1 MDGTPGIPCLTR
13 CLVGLFPQ
21 PILELTR
28 LSGHLNVRFAGPLGD
43 VWDGKARRRGPMS
56 GTLSLVEL
64 AGHVGLLLWG
74 THMVGTGVQRGFGTV
89 LRRWLGRNLGHRF
102 RAFLTGL
109 GVTALLQSS
118 TATGLLATSFTA
130 TGVMALAPALAV
142 MLGANVGTALLTQV
156 LFFNVALLG
165 PPLVLVGVLVF
176 RWADDSRAKN
186 IGRIGIGLGL
196 MLMALSGLVHTL
208 GPLANAPL
216 LRSVMGALASDPVLA
231 ALVAAALTW
240 ACHSSIAIV
249 LLVATF
255 AATHVIAPTG
265 ALALVLG
272 ANIGGAL
279 PALVGASTAAAR
291 RLPLGN
297 LLVRTVGVLLAL
309 PVLPAITHA
318 LELVEPS
325 PGRLVVNFHLAFN
338 LALAVLFLAFV
349 SGLAQLLTRWLPDPP
364 APVDPGRP
372 VYLDVAALDSA
383 TVALANAARETL
395 RMADMVETMLRD
407 ALEVLRHGDQTRTG
421 AIAAQNRCVD
431 KLGGAIRRYL
441 ADVGDEQTL
450 DHQREGA
457 RGQDILS
464 AVINLEHVA
473 DIVAN
478 SLVEFAMRSVK
489 RGRALAVE
497 ELDTVAAMHG
507 ELLESLRLALAVFLQ
522 AEPRDAKRLAA
533 RKGQFREFEASATA
547 LSVRLL
553 RSAASA
559 NRLADSDSVEP
570 IVEESGLFL
579 RTVRDLR
586 RIHSHLAS
594 FAYPILHRPRARG
607 RRAAAGSAVAA
618 GAVNAPAAPLPI
630 EPKRTGLEEDD

>member
-1 MDGTPGIPCLTR
+1 M
-13 CLVGLFPQ
+13 
-21 PILELTR
+21 
-28 LSGHLNVRFAGPLGD
+28 N
-43 VWDGKARRRGPMS
+43 
-56 GTLSLVEL
+56 GTLSLIEL

-130 TGVMALAPALAV
+130 TGVIGLAPALAV

-156 LFFNVALLG
+156 LFFNVALMG
-165 PPLVLVGVLVF
+165 PPLVLVGVLLF
-176 RWADDSRAKN
+176 RWAGGSRAKN
-186 IGRIGIGLGL
+186 VGRIGIGLGL
-196 MLMALSGLVHTL
+196 MLMALAGLVHTL
-208 GPLANAPL
+208 GPLENTPL
-216 LRSVMGALASDPVLA
+216 LRSVMGALAGDPILA
-231 ALVAAALTW
+231 TLVAAALTW

-255 AATHVIAPTG
+255 AATHVVEPTG

-272 ANIGGAL
+272 ANLGGAL
-279 PALVGASTAAAR
+279 PALVDASTSVAR

-297 LLVRTVGVLLAL
+297 LLVRTVGVVLAL
-309 PVLPAITHA
+309 PFLPAITNA
-318 LELVEPS
+318 LELAGHA

-338 LALAVLFLAFV
+338 VALAVVFLGSV
-349 SGLAQLLTRWLPDPP
+349 RGLAQLLTRWLPEPP
-364 APVDPGRP
+364 APADPGRP
-372 VYLDVAALDSA
+372 VHLDVAALDSA

-395 RMADMVETMLRD
+395 RMADMVDSMLRD
-407 ALEVLRHGDQTRTG
+407 ALEVLQHSDRTR
-421 AIAAQNRCVD
+421 AEAVAAQNRCVD
-431 KLGGAIRRYL
+431 QLGGAIRRYL

-478 SLVEFAMRSVK
+478 SLVEFAVRSVK
-489 RGRALAVE
+489 RGRALTVE
-497 ELDTVAAMHG
+497 ELETVAAMHG

-553 RSAASA
+553 RSAAAAS
-559 NRLADSDSVEP
+559 RLADSDAVEP
-570 IVEESGLFL
+570 LVEESGLFL

-607 RRAAAGSAVAA
+607 RRATRGGVLEA
-618 GAVNAPAAPLPI
+618 GAVNPPAASLPI
-630 EPKRTGLEEDD
+630 ELPKSTGLEEDDLG

>member
-1 MDGTPGIPCLTR
+1 M
-13 CLVGLFPQ
+13 
-21 PILELTR
+21 
-28 LSGHLNVRFAGPLGD
+28 N
-43 VWDGKARRRGPMS
+43 

-130 TGVMALAPALAV
+130 TGVIGLAPALAV

-165 PPLVLVGVLVF
+165 PPLVLVGVLLF
-176 RWADDSRAKN
+176 RWAGGSRAKN
-186 IGRIGIGLGL
+186 VGRIGIGLGL
-196 MLMALSGLVHTL
+196 MLMALAGLVHTL
-208 GPLANAPL
+208 GPLENTPL
-216 LRSVMGALASDPVLA
+216 LRSVMGALAGDPILA
-231 ALVAAALTW
+231 TLVAAALTW

-255 AATHVIAPTG
+255 AATHVVEPTG

-272 ANIGGAL
+272 ANLGGAL
-279 PALVGASTAAAR
+279 PALVDASTSVAR

-297 LLVRTVGVLLAL
+297 LLVRTVGVVLAL
-309 PVLPAITHA
+309 PFLPAITHA
-318 LELVEPS
+318 LELAGPA
-325 PGRLVVNFHLAFN
+325 PGRLVVDFHLAFN
-338 LALAVLFLAFV
+338 AALAVVFLGSV
-349 SGLAQLLTRWLPDPP
+349 RSLAQLLTRWLPEPP
-364 APVDPGRP
+364 APADPGRP
-372 VYLDVAALDSA
+372 IYLDVAALDSA

-395 RMADMVETMLRD
+395 RMADMVESMLRD
-407 ALEVLRHGDQTRTG
+407 ALEVLRHSDR
-421 AIAAQNRCVD
+421 ARAEAVAAQNRCVD
-431 KLGGAIRRYL
+431 QLGGAIRRYL

-478 SLVEFAMRSVK
+478 SLVEFAVRSVK
-489 RGRALAVE
+489 RGRALTVE
-497 ELDTVAAMHG
+497 ELETVAAMHG

-553 RSAASA
+553 RSGAEAS
-559 NRLADSDSVEP
+559 RLADSDAVEP
-570 IVEESGLFL
+570 LVEESGQFL

-607 RRAAAGSAVAA
+607 RRATRGGVLEA
-618 GAVNAPAAPLPI
+618 GAVNPPAAPLPI
-630 EPKRTGLEEDD
+630 ELPKSTGLKEDDLG

>member
-1 MDGTPGIPCLTR
+1 
-13 CLVGLFPQ
+13 
-21 PILELTR
+21 
-28 LSGHLNVRFAGPLGD
+28 
-43 VWDGKARRRGPMS
+43 MS
-56 GTLSLVEL
+56 GTLSLIEL

-130 TGVMALAPALAV
+130 TGVIGLAPALAV

-165 PPLVLVGVLVF
+165 PPLVLVGVLLF
-176 RWADDSRAKN
+176 RWAGGSRAKN
-186 IGRIGIGLGL
+186 VGRIGIGLGL
-196 MLMALSGLVHTL
+196 MLMALAGLVHTL
-208 GPLANAPL
+208 GPLENTPL
-216 LRSVMGALASDPVLA
+216 LRSVMGALAGDPILA
-231 ALVAAALTW
+231 TLVAAALTW

-255 AATHVIAPTG
+255 AATHVVEPTG

-272 ANIGGAL
+272 ANLGGAL
-279 PALVGASTAAAR
+279 PALVDASTSVAR

-297 LLVRTVGVLLAL
+297 LLVRTVGVVLAL
-309 PVLPAITHA
+309 PFLPAITHA
-318 LELVEPS
+318 LELAGPA

-338 LALAVLFLAFV
+338 VALAVVFLGSV
-349 SGLAQLLTRWLPDPP
+349 RGLAQLLTRWLPEPP
-364 APVDPGRP
+364 APADPGRP

-395 RMADMVETMLRD
+395 RMADMVDSMLRD
-407 ALEVLRHGDQTRTG
+407 ALEVLRHSDRTR
-421 AIAAQNRCVD
+421 AEAVAAQNRCVD
-431 KLGGAIRRYL
+431 QLGGAIRRYL

-478 SLVEFAMRSVK
+478 SLVEFAVRSVK
-489 RGRALAVE
+489 RGRALTVE
-497 ELDTVAAMHG
+497 ELETVAAMHG

-553 RSAASA
+553 RSAAAAS
-559 NRLADSDSVEP
+559 RLADSDAVEP
-570 IVEESGLFL
+570 LVEESGLFL

-607 RRAAAGSAVAA
+607 RRATRRGVLEA
-618 GAVNAPAAPLPI
+618 GAVNPPAASRPMELP
-630 EPKRTGLEEDD
+630 KSTGLEEDDLG

>member
-1 MDGTPGIPCLTR
+1 M
-13 CLVGLFPQ
+13 
-21 PILELTR
+21 
-28 LSGHLNVRFAGPLGD
+28 N
-43 VWDGKARRRGPMS
+43 
-56 GTLSLVEL
+56 GTLSLIEL

-74 THMVGTGVQRGFGTV
+74 THMVSTGVQRGFGTV

-130 TGVMALAPALAV
+130 TGVIGLAPALAV

-165 PPLVLVGVLVF
+165 PPLVLVGVLLF
-176 RWADDSRAKN
+176 RWAGGSRAKN
-186 IGRIGIGLGL
+186 VGRIGIGLGL
-196 MLMALSGLVHTL
+196 MLMALAGLVHTL
-208 GPLANAPL
+208 GPLENTPL
-216 LRSVMGALASDPVLA
+216 LRSVMGALAGDPILA
-231 ALVAAALTW
+231 TLVAAALTW

-255 AATHVIAPTG
+255 AATHVVEPTG

-272 ANIGGAL
+272 ANLGGAL
-279 PALVGASTAAAR
+279 PALVDASTSVAR

-297 LLVRTVGVLLAL
+297 LLVRTVGVVLAL
-309 PVLPAITHA
+309 PFLPAITNA
-318 LELVEPS
+318 LELAGHA

-338 LALAVLFLAFV
+338 VALAVVFLGSV
-349 SGLAQLLTRWLPDPP
+349 RGLAQLLTRWLQEPP
-364 APVDPGRP
+364 APADPGRP
-372 VYLDVAALDSA
+372 VHLDVAALDSA

-395 RMADMVETMLRD
+395 RMADMVDSMLRD
-407 ALEVLRHGDQTRTG
+407 ALEVLRHSDRTR
-421 AIAAQNRCVD
+421 AEAVAAQNRCVD
-431 KLGGAIRRYL
+431 QLGGAIRRYL

-478 SLVEFAMRSVK
+478 SLVEFAVRSVK
-489 RGRALAVE
+489 RGRALTAE
-497 ELDTVAAMHG
+497 ELETVAAMHG

-553 RSAASA
+553 RSAAAAS
-559 NRLADSDSVEP
+559 RLADSDAVEP
-570 IVEESGLFL
+570 LVEESGLFL

-607 RRAAAGSAVAA
+607 RRATRGGVLEA
-618 GAVNAPAAPLPI
+618 GAVNPPAASLPI
-630 EPKRTGLEEDD
+630 ELPKSTGLEEDDLG

>member
-1 MDGTPGIPCLTR
+1 M
-13 CLVGLFPQ
+13 
-21 PILELTR
+21 
-28 LSGHLNVRFAGPLGD
+28 N
-43 VWDGKARRRGPMS
+43 
-56 GTLSLVEL
+56 GTLSLIEL

-130 TGVMALAPALAV
+130 TGVIGLAPALAV

-165 PPLVLVGVLVF
+165 PPLVLVGVLLF
-176 RWADDSRAKN
+176 RWAGGSRAKN
-186 IGRIGIGLGL
+186 VGRIGIGLGL
-196 MLMALSGLVHTL
+196 MLMALAGLVHTL
-208 GPLANAPL
+208 GPLENTPL
-216 LRSVMGALASDPVLA
+216 LRSVMGALAGDPILA
-231 ALVAAALTW
+231 TLVAAALTW

-255 AATHVIAPTG
+255 AATHVVEPTG

-272 ANIGGAL
+272 ANLGGAL
-279 PALVGASTAAAR
+279 PALVDASTSVAR

-297 LLVRTVGVLLAL
+297 LLVRTVGVVLAL
-309 PVLPAITHA
+309 PFLPAITHA
-318 LELVEPS
+318 FELAGPS

-338 LALAVLFLAFV
+338 VALAVVFLGSV
-349 SGLAQLLTRWLPDPP
+349 RGLAQLLTRWLPEPP
-364 APVDPGRP
+364 APADPGRP
-372 VYLDVAALDSA
+372 VHLDVAALDSA

-395 RMADMVETMLRD
+395 RMADMVDSMLRD
-407 ALEVLRHGDQTRTG
+407 ALEVLRHSDRTR
-421 AIAAQNRCVD
+421 AEAVAAQNRCVD
-431 KLGGAIRRYL
+431 QLGGAIRRYL

-478 SLVEFAMRSVK
+478 SLVEFAVRSVK
-489 RGRALAVE
+489 RGRALTVE
-497 ELDTVAAMHG
+497 ELETVAAMHG

-553 RSAASA
+553 RSAAAAS
-559 NRLADSDSVEP
+559 RLADSDAVEP
-570 IVEESGLFL
+570 LVEESGLFL

-607 RRAAAGSAVAA
+607 RRATRGGVLEA
-618 GAVNAPAAPLPI
+618 GAVNPPAASLPI
-630 EPKRTGLEEDD
+630 ELPKSTGLEEDDLG

>member
-1 MDGTPGIPCLTR
+1 M
-13 CLVGLFPQ
+13 
-21 PILELTR
+21 
-28 LSGHLNVRFAGPLGD
+28 N
-43 VWDGKARRRGPMS
+43 
-56 GTLSLVEL
+56 GTLSLIEL

-89 LRRWLGRNLGHRF
+89 LSRWLGHNLGHRF

-130 TGVMALAPALAV
+130 TGVIGLAPALAV

-165 PPLVLVGVLVF
+165 PPLVLVGVLLF
-176 RWADDSRAKN
+176 RWAAGSRAKN
-186 IGRIGIGLGL
+186 VGRIGIGLGL
-196 MLMALSGLVHTL
+196 MLMALAGLVHTL
-208 GPLANAPL
+208 GPLENTPL
-216 LRSVMGALASDPVLA
+216 LRSVMGALAGDPILA
-231 ALVAAALTW
+231 TLVAAALTW

-255 AATHVIAPTG
+255 AATHVIEPSG

-272 ANIGGAL
+272 ANLGGAL
-279 PALVGASTAAAR
+279 PALVDASSSAAR

-297 LLVRTVGVLLAL
+297 LLVRTVGVVLAL
-309 PVLPAITHA
+309 PFLPAITHA
-318 LELVEPS
+318 LELADPA

-338 LALAVLFLAFV
+338 LALATVFLGSV
-349 SGLAQLLTRWLPDPP
+349 RGLAQLLTRWLPEPP
-364 APVDPGRP
+364 APADPGRP
-372 VYLDVAALDSA
+372 LYLDVAALDSA

-395 RMADMVETMLRD
+395 RMADMVESMLRD
-407 ALEVLRHGDQTRTG
+407 ALEVLRHGDRSRTE
-421 AIAAQNRCVD
+421 AVAVQNRCVD
-431 KLGGAIRRYL
+431 QLGGAIRRYL

-464 AVINLEHVA
+464 AVINLEHVG

-478 SLVEFAMRSVK
+478 SLVEFAVRSVK
-489 RGRALAVE
+489 RGRALTVE
-497 ELDTVAAMHG
+497 ELETVAAMHG

-553 RSAASA
+553 RTAAAAS
-559 NRLADSDSVEP
+559 RLADADAAEP
-570 IVEESGLFL
+570 LVEESGLFL

-607 RRAAAGSAVAA
+607 RRGSRSVAVEA
-618 GAVNAPAAPLPI
+618 GAVNLPAAPLPI
-630 EPKRTGLEEDD
+630 ELPKSAGLEEDDLG